1 MREYTTIITIKVI
14 ASVMAESEHDAEA
27 SCCGIH
33 YSDDPADP
41 PEYYG
46 PLPDLVRS
54 QVISLTAYRAIGQGH
69 DGFKARTFEE
79 AYRELYPD
87 IEPGCEA
94 KRVVF
99 PPGYP
104 CCQTEVR
111 GSR

>member
-27 SCCGIH
+27 LSRGIH
-33 YSDDPADP
+33 YSHDPADP

-46 PLPDLVRS
+46 LLPDLVHP
-54 QVISLTAYRAIGQGH
+54 QVINLTAYCAVGKAD
-69 DGFKARTFEE
+69 DGFKARTFKE

-99 PPGYP
+99 PPRHP
-104 CCQTEVR
+104 MLPED
-111 GSR
+111 S